1 MSANPPPPRGKRH
14 VRIYTIRLQTT
25 SLAARAAIKACRR
38 SYKAFCAGR
47 RKALETF
54 ARAPDRQHVVYT
66 TTPDDYV
73 PLLSPT
79 IDPRAIST
87 AWRATAIVVFAR
99 RNCDGSITRCIAP
112 LFYRN
117 AGQLL
122 GDLAS
127 SDEVAGATFRHWFAL
142 SSCAVRLSPITFCPI
157 GGPNERRPCN

>member
-1 MSANPPPPRGKRH
+1 MRAYYQNPPIDAITP
-14 VRIYTIRLQTT
+14 
-25 SLAARAAIKACRR
+25 AARSAISACRR
-38 SYKAFCAGR
+38 SYNAFCAGR

-54 ARAPDRQHVVYT
+54 ARAPGRQHVVYT

-79 IDPRAIST
+79 IDPRAIAT

-99 RNCDGSITRCIAP
+99 RNDDGSITRCIAP

-122 GDLAS
+122 GDLGS
-127 SDEVAGATFRHWFAL
+127 SDEVAGATFRDWFAL
-142 SSCAVRLSPITFCPI
+142 SQQCGSIVADHILPDR
-157 GGPNERRPCN
+157 GPQ